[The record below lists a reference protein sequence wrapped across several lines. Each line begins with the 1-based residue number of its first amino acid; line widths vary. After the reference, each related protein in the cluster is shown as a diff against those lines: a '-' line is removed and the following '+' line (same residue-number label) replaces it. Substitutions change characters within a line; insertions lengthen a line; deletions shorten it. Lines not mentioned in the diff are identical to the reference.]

1 MVAGLFLKGNG
12 SFHSR
17 RIGSPHSHHYA
28 AAVSL
33 CLDGKT
39 AADEDSQDDYLYENL
54 LVLL

>member
-1 MVAGLFLKGNG
+1 MVADLFLKGNG

-17 RIGSPHSHHYA
+17 GIGSPHSHHYA

-39 AADEDSQDDYLYENL
+39 AADEDC
-54 LVLL
+54 